1 MHIALEYFV
10 NVSLF
15 INHQHGLFGE
25 HKTSNIAHEVLV
37 FIEDAVCYVMSSYVH
52 ILEAHWVY

>member
-1 MHIALEYFV
+1 MGYSVYADK
-10 NVSLF
+10 
-15 INHQHGLFGE
+15 